1 MVRFVPETDGRG
13 EGLGGIDVI
22 ANDRD
27 AILAGARTRGCY
39 VSDDEVAVAGLRVYL
54 R

>member
-1 MVRFVPETDGRG
+1 V
-13 EGLGGIDVI
+13 
-22 ANDRD
+22 
-27 AILAGARTRGCY
+27 LAGARARDCY